1 MNPGSGS
8 DMKRLSAATFSVLV
22 VLAVLPFQFAAAQ
35 DEPLLRPDHPIEGE
49 MTGQDVQGFRV
60 NLEAGQFLFLSVEQQ
75 GIDVMLRVTGPD
87 GEVVAEVDSPNG
99 RWGPEPLVLYPE
111 LSGEY
116 RVELR
121 PFDAEGADP
130 GRYTASILRLEAAA
144 ATSAGRVDQ
153 LFAPWDKP
161 DAPGASIAMVQDG
174 EIVFEAGYGSAQLEY
189 GIPIT
194 PSTIFHV
201 ASVSK
206 QFTAFSVAMLADQ
219 GKLSLDDDIR
229 KYLPEMPDFGHTI
242 TIRHLIHH
250 TSGLR
255 DQWNLLVMGGW
266 RMDDV
271 ITREQVLRVMSHQ
284 RELNFPPGEE
294 MLYCNTG
301 YTLLA
306 EIVARV
312 SGQSFP
318 EWTQENIFAP
328 LGMTSTHF
336 HDDHQFVV
344 PNRAY
349 SYGNDV
355 RRGGFNKSV
364 LSYANVG
371 ATSLFTTVGDLAK
384 WSDNLDNGTVGGERV
399 IEQVLT
405 RAVLNDG
412 DTVGYAFGLGI
423 GAYRGLP
430 TVSHTGGDA
439 GFRSVLMKFPE
450 QDFAVA
456 ILSNHGAFNPGGM
469 GQLVANIYLEQEIAV
484 AEAAL
489 AAASPEEPGAET
501 DEEATA
507 TAVDPAVLEGYV
519 GQYVL
524 PEGAVL
530 TITYEDGQLMAQ
542 APGAPRVELIHDGD
556 ATFHV
561 VDPPVTVTFLTDND
575 GRVPALTVGDGL
587 EEARAPRLAAF
598 DPDNL
603 DLEQYV
609 GVFYSPELET
619 MYTLIVEEGQLMAR
633 HMRHEPTTLTPEA
646 ADRFRG
652 SQFYLGQVRFERD
665 AEGEVIA
672 LRASNG
678 RVRNLLFEKRVP

>member
-1 MNPGSGS
+1 
-8 DMKRLSAATFSVLV
+8 MKCLSISTLSVLV
-22 VLAVLPFQFAAAQ
+22 VLAAVPFQRAVAQ
-35 DEPLLRPDHPIEGE
+35 DEPPLLQPDLPLERE
-49 MTGQDVQGFRV
+49 MTGQDVQAFRV
-60 NLEAGQFLFLSVEQQ
+60 SLEAGQYLFLTVEQQ
-75 GIDVMLRVTGPD
+75 GIDVMLQVTGPD
-87 GEVVAEVDSPNG
+87 GDVVAEVDSPNG

-116 RVELR
+116 RIELR
-121 PFDAEGADP
+121 PFDPEGADP
-130 GRYTASILRLEAAA
+130 GRYTASIVRLEAAA
-144 ATSAGRVDQ
+144 PTPAGKVDQ
-153 LFAPWDKP
+153 LFAPWNDP
-161 DAPGASIAMVQDG
+161 GAPGASIAVIQDG
-174 EIVFEAGYGSAQLEY
+174 EIVYDAGYGSAQLEY

-206 QFTAFSVAMLADQ
+206 QFTAFAVAMLADQ

-255 DQWNLLVMGGW
+255 DQWNLLVIGGW

-271 ITREQVLRVMSHQ
+271 ITREQVLRVMSNQ

-312 SGQSFP
+312 SEQSFP

-344 PNRAY
+344 PDRAY
-349 SYGNDV
+349 SYGNDTQ
-355 RRGGFNKSV
+355 RGGFRKSV

-399 IEQVLT
+399 IEQVLS
-405 RAVLNDG
+405 RAVLNSG

-423 GAYRGLP
+423 GTYRGLP

-469 GQLVANIYLEQEIAV
+469 GQLVANIYLEDEIAE
-484 AEAAL
+484 AEGAQQPAADEP
-489 AAASPEEPGAET
+489 AEEPV
-501 DEEATA
+501 EAPA
-507 TAVDPAVLEGYV
+507 DDPFE
-519 GQYVL
+519 
-524 PEGAVL
+524 
-530 TITYEDGQLMAQ
+530 
-542 APGAPRVELIHDGD
+542 
-556 ATFHV
+556 
-561 VDPPVTVTFLTDND
+561 
-575 GRVPALTVGDGL
+575 
-587 EEARAPRLAAF
+587 
-598 DPDNL
+598 PD
-603 DLEQYV
+603 DVALEQYV

-619 MYTLIVEEGQLMAR
+619 MYTLVVDEDQLVAR
-633 HMRHEPTTLTPEA
+633 HIRHEPATLRPEA

-652 SQFYLGQVRFERD
+652 TQFYLGQVRFERD
-665 AEGEVIA
+665 AEGEIIA
-672 LRASNG
+672 FRVSNG
-678 RVRNLLFEKRVP
+678 RVRNLLFEKREP